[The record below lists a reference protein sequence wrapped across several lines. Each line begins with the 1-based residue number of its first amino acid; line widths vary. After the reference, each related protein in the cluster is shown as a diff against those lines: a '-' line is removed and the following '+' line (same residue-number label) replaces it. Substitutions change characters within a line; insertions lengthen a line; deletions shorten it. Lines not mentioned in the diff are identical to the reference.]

1 MFLQNELWIFL
12 HHVEL
17 LPVDVTAIAQKDLLI
32 VADEL
37 SGGRVIV
44 KTVGSAHTEIK
55 KRDLKEKYGQK

>member
-1 MFLQNELWIFL
+1 MFLQNEHWIFL

-44 KTVGSAHTEIK
+44 QTVASAHTEIK
-55 KRDLKEKYGQK
+55 KEDLKKKYGKK